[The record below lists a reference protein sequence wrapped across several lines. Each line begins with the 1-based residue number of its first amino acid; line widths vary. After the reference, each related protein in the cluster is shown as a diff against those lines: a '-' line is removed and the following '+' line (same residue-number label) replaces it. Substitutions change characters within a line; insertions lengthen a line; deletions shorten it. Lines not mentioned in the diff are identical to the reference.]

1 MNLLKRCARLL
12 RSRDESAPTGNKVE
26 EETPTGTSPIAPTAD
41 AYVPRSAATIVHVDD
56 DEVCFFAACGSG
68 DIERV
73 RALARVSPV
82 VKVVLEEEDRV
93 VVEIPWGW
101 IKIAV
106 PTAGGIKE
114 L

>member
-12 RSRDESAPTGNKVE
+12 RSRDESAPTGNKVAE
-26 EETPTGTSPIAPTAD
+26 AESSPVAHTD
-41 AYVPRSAATIVHVDD
+41 TDCVPRSAATIVHVDD

-73 RALARVSPV
+73 RALARVSPG
-82 VKVVLEEEDRV
+82 VKLVLEEEDRV

-101 IKIAV
+101 VKIAV
-106 PTAGGIKE
+106 PTADGIKE